1 MDFKIIF
8 LNKNI
13 NYYVKIIGI
22 RLVVRMIKEKWT
34 LDYIKNNLI
43 SYDDVMEMKNK
54 GIVFKR
60 ESIER

>member
-1 MDFKIIF
+1 LDFKIIF

>member
-34 LDYIKNNLI
+34 LDYIKNNPI

>member
-43 SYDDVMEMKNK
+43 SYDDVMEMNNK

>member
-1 MDFKIIF
+1 
-8 LNKNI
+8 
-13 NYYVKIIGI
+13 
-22 RLVVRMIKEKWT
+22 MIKEKWT

-43 SYDDVMEMKNK
+43 SYADVMEMKNK

>member
-34 LDYIKNNLI
+34 LDYIKNNPR
-43 SYDDVMEMKNK
+43 SDDDVIEMKNK

>member
-1 MDFKIIF
+1 
-8 LNKNI
+8 
-13 NYYVKIIGI
+13 
-22 RLVVRMIKEKWT
+22 MIKEKWT

>member
-34 LDYIKNNLI
+34 LDYIKNKPI